1 MEDNSRV
8 YDTPSLQQEAEAN
21 GIEIMESGTDQI
33 QYDDNEGV
41 PPVETEG
48 GEPSTN
54 TEGYAE
60 EGDESPAD
68 NRGEGAKDLQGEG
81 GKDLQGEG
89 GEDLQEEV
97 DKHSKAI
104 SSIKEDLKG
113 KGVDFNSA
121 VKEYET
127 KGSLS
132 EETIEALNKAGYPPE
147 VIEAFIEGRVAM
159 EERFTKAIYESV
171 GGEKEY
177 RSIVNWASQN
187 LTKKSIDA
195 FNRAID
201 NNNINAITLMLE
213 GMKAKMVVK
222 MGTAKKSIHGGA
234 SAPNGSPKGYN
245 SKADVIKAMSDPRYG
260 RDAGYTRMVEQQ
272 MWATNF

>member
-1 MEDNSRV
+1 MEDNSQV

-21 GIEIMESGTDQI
+21 GIEIMESSTDQI

-48 GEPSTN
+48 EESSTN
-54 TEGYAE
+54 TEGNAE
-60 EGDESPAD
+60 EGDESTAD
-68 NRGEGAKDLQGEG
+68 NKEEGEK
-81 GKDLQGEG
+81 
-89 GEDLQEEV
+89 DLQEEV

-213 GMKAKMVVK
+213 GMKAKMVAK

>member
-1 MEDNSRV
+1 MEDNSQV
-8 YDTPSLQQEAEAN
+8 YDAPSLQQEAEAN
-21 GIEIMESGTDQI
+21 GIEIMESSTDQI

-48 GEPSTN
+48 EEPSTN
-54 TEGYAE
+54 TEGNAE
-60 EGDESPAD
+60 EGDESTAD
-68 NRGEGAKDLQGEG
+68 NKEEGEK
-81 GKDLQGEG
+81 
-89 GEDLQEEV
+89 DLQEEV

-127 KGSLS
+127 KGYLS

-213 GMKAKMVVK
+213 GMKAKMVAK

>member
-1 MEDNSRV
+1 MEDNSQV

-21 GIEIMESGTDQI
+21 GIEIMESSTDQI

-48 GEPSTN
+48 EEPSTN
-54 TEGYAE
+54 TEGNAE
-60 EGDESPAD
+60 EGDESTAD
-68 NRGEGAKDLQGEG
+68 NKEEGEK
-81 GKDLQGEG
+81 
-89 GEDLQEEV
+89 DLQEEV

-177 RSIVNWASQN
+177 RSIVNWASKN

-213 GMKAKMVVK
+213 GMKAKMVAK

>member
-1 MEDNSRV
+1 MEDNSQV
-8 YDTPSLQQEAEAN
+8 YDAPSLQQEAEAN
-21 GIEIMESGTDQI
+21 GIEIMESSTDQI

-48 GEPSTN
+48 EEPSTN
-54 TEGYAE
+54 TEGNAE
-60 EGDESPAD
+60 EGDESTAD
-68 NRGEGAKDLQGEG
+68 NKEEGEKYLQEEGEKDLQEEGE
-81 GKDLQGEG
+81 K
-89 GEDLQEEV
+89 DLQEEV

-132 EETIEALNKAGYPPE
+132 EETIEALNKAGYRPE

-213 GMKAKMVVK
+213 GMKAKMVAK

-234 SAPNGSPKGYN
+234 SAPNGSPKGYT

>member
-1 MEDNSRV
+1 MEDNSQV

-21 GIEIMESGTDQI
+21 GIEIMESSTDQI

-48 GEPSTN
+48 EDPSTN
-54 TEGYAE
+54 TEGNAE
-60 EGDESPAD
+60 EGDESTAD
-68 NRGEGAKDLQGEG
+68 NKEEGEK
-81 GKDLQGEG
+81 
-89 GEDLQEEV
+89 DLQEEV

-127 KGSLS
+127 NGSLS

-213 GMKAKMVVK
+213 GMKAKMVAK

-234 SAPNGSPKGYN
+234 SALNGSPKGYN

>member
-1 MEDNSRV
+1 MEDNSQV
-8 YDTPSLQQEAEAN
+8 YDAPSLQQEAEAN
-21 GIEIMESGTDQI
+21 GIEIMESSTDQI

-48 GEPSTN
+48 EESSTN
-54 TEGYAE
+54 TEGNAE
-60 EGDESPAD
+60 EGDESTAD
-68 NRGEGAKDLQGEG
+68 NKEEGEK
-81 GKDLQGEG
+81 
-89 GEDLQEEV
+89 DLQEEV

-213 GMKAKMVVK
+213 GMKAKMVAK

>member
-1 MEDNSRV
+1 MEDNSQV

-21 GIEIMESGTDQI
+21 GIEIMESSTDQI

-48 GEPSTN
+48 EEPSTN
-54 TEGYAE
+54 TEGNAE
-60 EGDESPAD
+60 EGDESTAD
-68 NRGEGAKDLQGEG
+68 NKEEGEK
-81 GKDLQGEG
+81 
-89 GEDLQEEV
+89 DLQEEV

-127 KGSLS
+127 NGSLS

-213 GMKAKMVVK
+213 GMKAKMVGK

-272 MWATNF
+272 VWATNF

>member
-1 MEDNSRV
+1 MEDNSQV

-21 GIEIMESGTDQI
+21 GIEIMESSTDQI

-41 PPVETEG
+41 PPVETKGE
-48 GEPSTN
+48 EPSTN
-54 TEGYAE
+54 TEGNAE
-60 EGDESPAD
+60 EGDESTAD
-68 NRGEGAKDLQGEG
+68 NKEEGEK
-81 GKDLQGEG
+81 
-89 GEDLQEEV
+89 DLQEEV

-213 GMKAKMVVK
+213 GMKAKMVAK

>member
-1 MEDNSRV
+1 MEDNSQV

-21 GIEIMESGTDQI
+21 GIEIMESSTDQI

-48 GEPSTN
+48 EEPSTN
-54 TEGYAE
+54 TEGNAE
-60 EGDESPAD
+60 EGDESTAD
-68 NRGEGAKDLQGEG
+68 NKEEGEK
-81 GKDLQGEG
+81 
-89 GEDLQEEV
+89 DLQEEV

-104 SSIKEDLKG
+104 SSIKEDLKS

-127 KGSLS
+127 SGSLS

-187 LTKKSIDA
+187 LNKKSIDT

-213 GMKAKMVVK
+213 GMKAKMVAK

-234 SAPNGSPKGYN
+234 SAHNGSPKGYT

>member
-1 MEDNSRV
+1 MEDNSQV

-21 GIEIMESGTDQI
+21 SIEIMESSTDQI

-48 GEPSTN
+48 EEPSTN
-54 TEGYAE
+54 TEGNAE
-60 EGDESPAD
+60 EGDESTAD
-68 NRGEGAKDLQGEG
+68 NKEEGEK
-81 GKDLQGEG
+81 
-89 GEDLQEEV
+89 DLQEEV

-147 VIEAFIEGRVAM
+147 VIEAFIEGHVAM

-213 GMKAKMVVK
+213 GMKAKMVAK

>member
-1 MEDNSRV
+1 MEDNSQV

-21 GIEIMESGTDQI
+21 GIEIMESSTDQI

-48 GEPSTN
+48 EEPSTN
-54 TEGYAE
+54 TEVNAE
-60 EGDESPAD
+60 EGGEPTVD
-68 NRGEGAKDLQGEG
+68 NKEEGEK
-81 GKDLQGEG
+81 
-89 GEDLQEEV
+89 DLQEEV

-147 VIEAFIEGRVAM
+147 VIEALLKVVLLWR
-159 EERFTKAIYESV
+159 SV
-171 GGEKEY
+171 SP
-177 RSIVNWASQN
+177 RLFMS
-187 LTKKSIDA
+187 L
-195 FNRAID
+195 
-201 NNNINAITLMLE
+201 L
-213 GMKAKMVVK
+213 VVK
-222 MGTAKKSIHGGA
+222 RNTVALSIGLLRTLLR
-234 SAPNGSPKGYN
+234 SLLTPLIEPSTTTTSMQSLLCLK
-245 SKADVIKAMSDPRYG
+245 V
-260 RDAGYTRMVEQQ
+260 
-272 MWATNF
+272 

>member
-1 MEDNSRV
+1 MEDNSQV

-21 GIEIMESGTDQI
+21 GIEIMESSTDQI

-48 GEPSTN
+48 EEPSTN
-54 TEGYAE
+54 TEGNAE
-60 EGDESPAD
+60 EGEESPAD
-68 NRGEGAKDLQGEG
+68 NKEEGEK
-81 GKDLQGEG
+81 
-89 GEDLQEEV
+89 DLQEEV

-104 SSIKEDLKG
+104 SSIKEDLKS

-127 KGSLS
+127 NGSLS

-213 GMKAKMVVK
+213 GMKAKMVAK

-234 SAPNGSPKGYN
+234 SAPNGSPKGYT

>member
-1 MEDNSRV
+1 MEDNSQV

-21 GIEIMESGTDQI
+21 GIEIMESSTDQI

-48 GEPSTN
+48 EEPSTN
-54 TEGYAE
+54 TEENAE
-60 EGDESPAD
+60 EGEESTAGG
-68 NRGEGAKDLQGEG
+68 NKEEGEK
-81 GKDLQGEG
+81 
-89 GEDLQEEV
+89 DLQEEV

-104 SSIKEDLKG
+104 SSIKEDLKS

-127 KGSLS
+127 SGSLS
-132 EETIEALNKAGYPPE
+132 EETIKALNKAGYPPE

-187 LTKKSIDA
+187 LNKKSIDA

-213 GMKAKMVVK
+213 GMKAKMVAK

>member
-1 MEDNSRV
+1 MEDNTQV
-8 YDTPSLQQEAEAN
+8 YDAPTLQQEAEAN
-21 GIEIMESGTDQI
+21 GIEIMESSTDQI
-33 QYDDNEGV
+33 QYDDNFGGV

-48 GEPSTN
+48 EEPSNN
-54 TEGYAE
+54 TEGTAE
-60 EGDESPAD
+60 EGEGSTAKEEDE
-68 NRGEGAKDLQGEG
+68 K
-81 GKDLQGEG
+81 
-89 GEDLQEEV
+89 DLQEEV
-97 DKHSKAI
+97 DKHSKAVN
-104 SSIKEDLKG
+104 SIKEDLKS

-121 VKEYET
+121 VKEYEKT
-127 KGSLS
+127 GSLS
-132 EETIEALNKAGYPPE
+132 EETVEALNKAGYPPE
-147 VIEAFIEGRVAM
+147 VIEAFIEGRIAM
-159 EERFTKAIYESV
+159 EERFTNAIYESV

-187 LTKKSIDA
+187 LNKKSIDA

-201 NNNINAITLMLE
+201 NNNINAITLMLD
-213 GMKAKMVVK
+213 GMKAKMVAK

>member
-1 MEDNSRV
+1 MEDNSQV

-21 GIEIMESGTDQI
+21 GIEIMESSTDQI

-48 GEPSTN
+48 EDPSTN
-54 TEGYAE
+54 TEGNAE
-60 EGDESPAD
+60 EGDESTAD
-68 NRGEGAKDLQGEG
+68 NKEEGEK
-81 GKDLQGEG
+81 
-89 GEDLQEEV
+89 DLQEEV
-97 DKHSKAI
+97 DKHSKAV
-104 SSIKEDLKG
+104 SLIKEDLKG

-159 EERFTKAIYESV
+159 EERFTQAIYESV

-213 GMKAKMVVK
+213 GMKAKMVAK

-234 SAPNGSPKGYN
+234 SAPNGSPRGYN

>member
-1 MEDNSRV
+1 MEDNSQV
-8 YDTPSLQQEAEAN
+8 YDAPSLQQEAEAN
-21 GIEIMESGTDQI
+21 GIEIMESSTDQI

-48 GEPSTN
+48 EEPSTN
-54 TEGYAE
+54 TEGNAE
-60 EGDESPAD
+60 EGDESTAD
-68 NRGEGAKDLQGEG
+68 NKEEGEK
-81 GKDLQGEG
+81 
-89 GEDLQEEV
+89 DLQEEV
-97 DKHSKAI
+97 DKHSKAV

-113 KGVDFNSA
+113 KGVDFNSV

-132 EETIEALNKAGYPPE
+132 EETIEALDKAGYPPE

-213 GMKAKMVVK
+213 GMKAKMVAK

>member
-1 MEDNSRV
+1 MEDNSQV
-8 YDTPSLQQEAEAN
+8 YDTPSLQQEAETN
-21 GIEIMESGTDQI
+21 GIEIMESSTDQI

-48 GEPSTN
+48 EEPSTN
-54 TEGYAE
+54 TEGNAE
-60 EGDESPAD
+60 EGDESTAD
-68 NRGEGAKDLQGEG
+68 NKEEGEK
-81 GKDLQGEG
+81 
-89 GEDLQEEV
+89 DLQEEV

-113 KGVDFNSA
+113 KGVDFNSV

-177 RSIVNWASQN
+177 RSIVNWASKN

-213 GMKAKMVVK
+213 GMKAKMVAK

>member
-1 MEDNSRV
+1 MEDNSQV

-21 GIEIMESGTDQI
+21 GIEIMESSTDQI

-48 GEPSTN
+48 EEPSTN
-54 TEGYAE
+54 TEGNAE
-60 EGDESPAD
+60 EGDESTAD
-68 NRGEGAKDLQGEG
+68 NKEEGEK
-81 GKDLQGEG
+81 
-89 GEDLQEEV
+89 DLQEEV
-97 DKHSKAI
+97 DKHSKAV

-113 KGVDFNSA
+113 KGVDFNSV

-177 RSIVNWASQN
+177 RSIVYWASQN

-213 GMKAKMVVK
+213 GMKAKMVAK

>member
-1 MEDNSRV
+1 MEDNSQV

-21 GIEIMESGTDQI
+21 GIEIMESSTDQI

-48 GEPSTN
+48 EEPSTN
-54 TEGYAE
+54 TEGNAE
-60 EGDESPAD
+60 EGDESTAD
-68 NRGEGAKDLQGEG
+68 NKEEGEK
-81 GKDLQGEG
+81 
-89 GEDLQEEV
+89 DLQEEV

-121 VKEYET
+121 VTEYET

-213 GMKAKMVVK
+213 GMKAKMVAK

>member
-1 MEDNSRV
+1 MEDNSQV
-8 YDTPSLQQEAEAN
+8 YDAPSLQQEAEAN
-21 GIEIMESGTDQI
+21 GIEIMESSTDQI

-48 GEPSTN
+48 EEPSTN
-54 TEGYAE
+54 TEGTAE
-60 EGDESPAD
+60 EGDESTAD
-68 NRGEGAKDLQGEG
+68 NKEEGEK
-81 GKDLQGEG
+81 
-89 GEDLQEEV
+89 DLQEEV

-127 KGSLS
+127 NGSLS

-213 GMKAKMVVK
+213 GMKAKMVAK

-234 SAPNGSPKGYN
+234 SAPNGSHKGYN

-260 RDAGYTRMVEQQ
+260 REAGYTRMVEQQ

>member
-1 MEDNSRV
+1 MEDNSQV

-33 QYDDNEGV
+33 QYDDNESV

-48 GEPSTN
+48 EEPSAN
-54 TEGYAE
+54 AE
-60 EGDESPAD
+60 EGDESTAD
-68 NRGEGAKDLQGEG
+68 NKEEGEK
-81 GKDLQGEG
+81 
-89 GEDLQEEV
+89 DLQEEV

-104 SSIKEDLKG
+104 SSIKEDLKS

-121 VKEYET
+121 AKEYET

-187 LTKKSIDA
+187 LNNKSIDA

-213 GMKAKMVVK
+213 GMKAKMVAK

-234 SAPNGSPKGYN
+234 SAPNGSPKGYA

>member
-1 MEDNSRV
+1 MEDNSQV

-21 GIEIMESGTDQI
+21 GIEIMESSTDQI

-48 GEPSTN
+48 EEPSTN
-54 TEGYAE
+54 TEENAE
-60 EGDESPAD
+60 EGEESTA
-68 NRGEGAKDLQGEG
+68 G
-81 GKDLQGEG
+81 GNKEG
-89 GEDLQEEV
+89 GEKDLQEEV
-97 DKHSKAI
+97 DKHSKAV
-104 SSIKEDLKG
+104 SSIKEDLKS

-127 KGSLS
+127 SGSLS

-187 LTKKSIDA
+187 LNKKSIDA

-213 GMKAKMVVK
+213 GMKAKMVAK

>member
-1 MEDNSRV
+1 MEDNSQV

-21 GIEIMESGTDQI
+21 GIEIMESSTDQI

-48 GEPSTN
+48 EEPSTN
-54 TEGYAE
+54 TEGNAE
-60 EGDESPAD
+60 EGDESTAD
-68 NRGEGAKDLQGEG
+68 NKEEGEK
-81 GKDLQGEG
+81 
-89 GEDLQEEV
+89 DLQEEV

-104 SSIKEDLKG
+104 SSIKEDLKS

-127 KGSLS
+127 SGSLS

-187 LTKKSIDA
+187 LNKKSIDT

-213 GMKAKMVVK
+213 GMKAKMVAK

-245 SKADVIKAMSDPRYG
+245 SKADMIKAMSDPRYG

>member
-1 MEDNSRV
+1 MEDNSQV

-21 GIEIMESGTDQI
+21 GIEIMESSTDQI

-48 GEPSTN
+48 EEPSTN
-54 TEGYAE
+54 TEENAE
-60 EGDESPAD
+60 EGEESTAGD
-68 NRGEGAKDLQGEG
+68 NKEEGEK
-81 GKDLQGEG
+81 
-89 GEDLQEEV
+89 DLQEEV

-104 SSIKEDLKG
+104 SSIKEDLKS

-127 KGSLS
+127 SGSLS

-187 LTKKSIDA
+187 LSRKSIDA

-213 GMKAKMVVK
+213 GMKAKMVAK

-234 SAPNGSPKGYN
+234 SAPKGSLKGYT

>member
-1 MEDNSRV
+1 MEDNSQV

-21 GIEIMESGTDQI
+21 GIEIMESSTDQI

-48 GEPSTN
+48 EEPSTN
-54 TEGYAE
+54 TEGNAE
-60 EGDESPAD
+60 EGEESTAGG
-68 NRGEGAKDLQGEG
+68 NKGEGEK
-81 GKDLQGEG
+81 
-89 GEDLQEEV
+89 DLQEEV
-97 DKHSKAI
+97 DKHSKAV
-104 SSIKEDLKG
+104 SSIKEDLKS

-127 KGSLS
+127 SGSLS

-213 GMKAKMVVK
+213 GMKAKMVAK

-234 SAPNGSPKGYN
+234 SAPNGSHKGYN

>member
-1 MEDNSRV
+1 
-8 YDTPSLQQEAEAN
+8 
-21 GIEIMESGTDQI
+21 
-33 QYDDNEGV
+33 
-41 PPVETEG
+41 
-48 GEPSTN
+48 
-54 TEGYAE
+54 
-60 EGDESPAD
+60 
-68 NRGEGAKDLQGEG
+68 
-81 GKDLQGEG
+81 
-89 GEDLQEEV
+89 
-97 DKHSKAI
+97 
-104 SSIKEDLKG
+104 
-113 KGVDFNSA
+113 
-121 VKEYET
+121 
-127 KGSLS
+127 
-132 EETIEALNKAGYPPE
+132 
-147 VIEAFIEGRVAM
+147 M

-187 LTKKSIDA
+187 LNKKSIDA

-213 GMKAKMVVK
+213 GMKAKMVAK